1 MINFEDFQKIDLRVG
16 KILKAER
23 VENSEKL
30 LRLEV
35 DLGEEKREI
44 VAGIGK
50 YYVPEDILEKEVVVV
65 CNLEPKNIMGIESH
79 GMILAA
85 DNNGEPVLLTPDKE
99 VFLGAKIK

>member
-50 YYVPEDILEKEVVVV
+50 YYAPEDILEKEVVVV

-85 DNNGEPVLLTPDKE
+85 DNNGEPVLLGPDKE

>member
-1 MINFEDFQKIDLRVG
+1 MINFEDFQKIDLRIG

-50 YYVPEDILEKEVVVV
+50 YYAQNILERSCCGLQFRTK
-65 CNLEPKNIMGIESH
+65 KYH
-79 GMILAA
+79 G
-85 DNNGEPVLLTPDKE
+85 N
-99 VFLGAKIK
+99 